1 MGTVD
6 GFQERPED
14 RRWISITYVAPRYF
28 ETLGIPLLV
37 GRGFR
42 FEDEA
47 QPNVA
52 IINQT
57 FARYYF
63 ADRNPIGK
71 HVTLEHVT
79 GVAQARSYEI
89 VGVSGDATYMDIR
102 EPARRAIY
110 LPAFRTG
117 RVVAQNLLIRTK
129 INPEGMAAD
138 VSRTVAAVLPGI
150 PIVWMITLADQ
161 IDASIVP
168 ERLVA
173 TLSGFFAALGA
184 LLAGIGLY
192 GLLAYTVARRTNE
205 IGIRI
210 ALGATPRDVT
220 WLILRDAL
228 ATVTAGLILG
238 VPMVIFGQSIA
249 LSIIP
254 GVVIPAATPFAI
266 ATLGIIMVALF
277 AAYLPARCAARI
289 EPLEAVRHE

>member
-1 MGTVD
+1 MGTVE
-6 GFQERPED
+6 GFPERPED

-89 VGVSGDATYMDIR
+89 VGVSGDANYMDIR

-238 VPMVIFGQSIA
+238 FPMVIFGRSIA
-249 LSIIP
+249 LSTIP
-254 GVVIPAATPFAI
+254 GVLIPTAAPFAI
-266 ATLGIIMVALF
+266 ATLGIITVALL
-277 AAYLPARCAARI
+277 AAYLPARRAARI
-289 EPLEAVRHE
+289 DPLKAVRHE